1 MSRGASEVCRD
12 RRKDTKVK
20 TVDSLYQ
27 GQGES
32 WVSVLAA
39 ITGPVT
45 KTVKSGEGT
54 GLMKKGVLA
63 LWTS

>member
-1 MSRGASEVCRD
+1 M
-12 RRKDTKVK
+12 
-20 TVDSLYQ
+20 YQ
-27 GQGES
+27 GQGEF

-39 ITGPVT
+39 VTVPVT

-54 GLMKKGVLA
+54 GLTKKGVLA

>member
-1 MSRGASEVCRD
+1 M
-12 RRKDTKVK
+12 
-20 TVDSLYQ
+20 YQ
-27 GQGES
+27 GQGEF

-39 ITGPVT
+39 ITVPVT

>member
-1 MSRGASEVCRD
+1 M
-12 RRKDTKVK
+12 
-20 TVDSLYQ
+20 YQ
-27 GQGES
+27 GQGEF

-39 ITGPVT
+39 IMPVT